1 MKHKYT
7 RYQYTRQ
14 EKIIFLIST
23 VAIALMLFLNITIF
37 QKYQENLVA
46 LQESHLLTTARAV
59 AGSLRNYYDE
69 SLEHFALYFE
79 RDVTSGQLQEYC
91 RELPEVTGTYLI
103 TADGEVLHAA
113 SADLSGAK
121 QFDEEALRGI
131 LKDYQ
136 SRGTVRAR
144 LLPPVLTG
152 ERQYT
157 QFMVKEIETDLA
169 DQAYV
174 VASIDTAAIYQK
186 MVKPIKIGENGY
198 SMVKEYDGTIL
209 MHKSAEQIGLDSVD
223 GRRERYSEYDL
234 ELDDLE
240 RWVQEQRE
248 NEEGSGILDSYWWED
263 GKDPVKTQKVV
274 AYTRVPVGDEEW
286 IVNCTLDYKEIQE
299 PLALTQRYV
308 FLLTV
313 GVVLTFGLLLLV
325 VVGNANRNR
334 TMEQEMK
341 HLLEMNEAWE
351 ELHKREEQIRHNDK
365 MKTLGA
371 MTSMIS
377 HEFNNFLTPIMLYGE
392 MLMWDPDISEENKA
406 CIKEIVEAAEKSRD
420 LTAELSRY
428 GRAERDAGKKVPVQ
442 VSGEIRRSLNML
454 VKTLPSN
461 ILLEQE
467 LAPDDG
473 LCLFAGAGMI
483 NQIVMNLCTN
493 AVHAMREHGGTLTVK
508 GRLLRDGGTARYGLT
523 VMDTGKGIAE
533 EDLEQIFTP
542 FYTTKEIGVGT
553 GLGLSVV
560 QDLIYQ
566 VSGEINVVSAEGK
579 GTRFDILLPLSEL
592 PAASPDQGSKG
603 SLEGK
608 HIYVL
613 DDNET
618 IGKALEKRLKP
629 VCAKV
634 RIASKPEQAL
644 AELRASIRKWDL
656 IIADYSMPMMTG
668 VEFAGILRS
677 LGYHGT
683 FILISGCLDRDIRWY
698 LDNGIIDGVLEKP
711 VSLQDIEGIIK
722 S

>member
-91 RELPEVTGTYLI
+91 RELPEVTETYLI

-113 SADLSGAK
+113 SADLSGAE

-136 SRGTVRAR
+136 SRSTVRAR

-157 QFMVKEIETDLA
+157 QFMVKGIETDLA

-186 MVKPIKIGENGY
+186 MVKPIKIGKNGY

-248 NEEGSGILDSYWWED
+248 KEEGSGILDSYWWED

-308 FLLTV
+308 FLLTA

-461 ILLEQE
+461 ISLKQE

-473 LCLFAGAGMI
+473 LCLSAGAGMI

-508 GRLLRDGGTARYGLT
+508 GRLLRDGETARYGLT

-533 EDLEQIFTP
+533 EDMEQIFTP

-592 PAASPDQGSKG
+592 PAAAPNQGSKG

-634 RIASKPEQAL
+634 RTASKPEQAL

>member
-113 SADLSGAK
+113 SADLSGAE

-461 ILLEQE
+461 ISLEQE

-592 PAASPDQGSKG
+592 PAAAPDQGSKG

-634 RIASKPEQAL
+634 RTASKPEQAL

>member
-91 RELPEVTGTYLI
+91 RELPEVTGTYLT

-113 SADLSGAK
+113 NADLSGAE

-136 SRGTVRAR
+136 SRSTIRAR

-157 QFMVKEIETDLA
+157 QFMVKEVETDLA
-169 DQAYV
+169 VPAYV

-186 MVKPIKIGENGY
+186 MVKPIEIGENGY

-248 NEEGSGILDSYWWED
+248 KEEGSGILDSYWWED

-286 IVNCTLDYKEIQE
+286 IVNCTLDYKEIQK

-308 FLLTV
+308 FLLTA

-377 HEFNNFLTPIMLYGE
+377 HEFNNFLTPIMLYSE

-461 ILLEQE
+461 ISLKQE

-473 LCLFAGAGMI
+473 LCLSAGAGMI

-508 GRLLRDGGTARYGLT
+508 GRLLRDGDTARYGLT

-592 PAASPDQGSKG
+592 PAAAPDQGSKG

-634 RIASKPEQAL
+634 RTASKPEQAL

>member
-136 SRGTVRAR
+136 SRSTVRAR

-299 PLALTQRYV
+299 PLVLTQRYV

-461 ILLEQE
+461 ISLEQE

-592 PAASPDQGSKG
+592 PAAAPDQGSKG

>member
-1 MKHKYT
+1 MKHIYT
-7 RYQYTRQ
+7 RYKYTRQ
-14 EKIIFLIST
+14 EKVIFLIST
-23 VAIALMLFLNITIF
+23 VTIVCMLFLNITIF
-37 QKYQENLVA
+37 QKYQENLLV

-79 RDVTSGQLQEYC
+79 RNVTSGQLQEYC

-103 TADGEVLHAA
+103 TGDGEVLHAA
-113 SADLSGAK
+113 SADLSGEEK
-121 QFDEEALRGI
+121 FDEEALCGV

-136 SRGTVRAR
+136 SKRTVRAC
-144 LLPPVLTG
+144 LLPPVLTA

-157 QFMVKEIETDLA
+157 QFMVKEVESDLA
-169 DQAYV
+169 IRAYV

-286 IVNCTLDYKEIQE
+286 IVNCTLDYKELQK
-299 PLALTQRYV
+299 PLTLTQRYV
-308 FLLTV
+308 FLFTV

-377 HEFNNFLTPIMLYGE
+377 HEFNNFLTPIMLYSE

-428 GRAERDAGKKVPVQ
+428 GRAERDAGKKAAVQ

-454 VKTLPSN
+454 AKTLPSN
-461 ILLEQE
+461 ISLKQE

-473 LCLFAGAGMI
+473 LCLSAGAGMV

-508 GRLLRDGGTARYGLT
+508 GRLLRDGGTIHYGLT
-523 VMDTGKGIAE
+523 VQDTGKGIAE
-533 EDLEQIFTP
+533 GALEQIFTP

-560 QDLIYQ
+560 QDLIHQ

-579 GTRFDILLPLSEL
+579 GTRFDILLPLSEM
-592 PAASPDQGSKG
+592 PAAVHDQGGKG

-608 HIYVL
+608 NIYVL
-613 DDNET
+613 DDNE
-618 IGKALEKRLKP
+618 IVGKALEKSLRP
-629 VCAKV
+629 ICAKV
-634 RIASKPEQAL
+634 RTASKPERAL
-644 AELRASIRKWDL
+644 AELRASIHKWDL
-656 IIADYSMPMMTG
+656 IIADYSIPMMTG

-677 LGYHGT
+677 LGYNGT
-683 FILISGCLDRDIRWY
+683 VILISGCLDRDIRWY

-711 VSLQDIEGIIK
+711 VSLHDIEEIIK